1 LGVLAVA
8 SPAAWAIAQ
17 ATSLA
22 IAGESSSSSSSV
34 KPVEAPVA
42 IKAGS
47 ATRAVGRPTWNELS
61 PSQQAALKPLASGW
75 DTLSVAQKRKWQA
88 LSKNFPDM
96 PLIEQ
101 QRLHSRMSDWVSL
114 SPQQR
119 AQARLNFAETKALS
133 PVEKNA
139 KWEAYQALSPEEKK
153 KLASSSAHS
162 KPVGAATAV
171 KPVPAQKLAT
181 AAAPKTTASG
191 AKNSVPHHARIAV
204 APHQVD
210 HNTLLPQASAPTRT
224 P

>member
-1 LGVLAVA
+1 MGVVAVT
-8 SPAAWAIAQ
+8 SPAAWALAQ
-17 ATSLA
+17 VTT
-22 IAGESSSSSSSV
+22 
-34 KPVEAPVA
+34 
-42 IKAGS
+42 S
-47 ATRAVGRPTWNELS
+47 ATTAESPSLSAQSKPAEQPSALRGSSATKSVGRPTWQELN
-61 PSQQAALKPLASGW
+61 PSQQAALKPLANGW

-88 LSKNFPDM
+88 LSKNFPNM
-96 PLIEQ
+96 PPLEQ
-101 QRLHSRMSDWVSL
+101 QRLHSRMTDWVSL

-119 AQARLNFAETKALS
+119 AQARLNFAETKDLS

-153 KLASSSAHS
+153 KLASSAHS

-181 AAAPKTTASG
+181 AANPKLPASSSKHP
-191 AKNSVPHHARIAV
+191 APHHARIAV

-210 HNTLLPQASAPTRT
+210 HHTLLPQASAPTRN